1 MAGCKVYE
9 TDEALNEKDF
19 DKMGLKYLGKIKIEK
34 LKYSMAARARLMAQ
48 IKMWAI
54 WVTTVVL
61 IWGCAVQLAA
71 LNQTRWLRVVQHWS
85 SSSSI
90 PSARFYKSNG
100 YLMVSSNGGLNQMR
114 AGICDM
120 VAIASYINVTLIVPE
135 LDKTSFWNDYSEFKD
150 IFDVDYFI
158 TSLRDKV
165 KIQRELPPNLKKI
178 VEMGT
183 FYSMPP
189 VSWSNMSYYSNTIL
203 SQIEEYELLHLTKTD
218 ARLANNGLPL
228 EVQKLRCRANYKAL
242 RFTPAIEK
250 LGRKIVDLLR
260 QKGPFLVLHL
270 RYEMDMLAFSGC
282 TQGCNA
288 TEVKELTKMRYA
300 YPWWKDKVI
309 NSTKKRKAGLC
320 PMTPEEAALT
330 LRALDID
337 RNIQI
342 YIAAGDIY
350 GGKTRLASLAAAFP
364 NLVKKETLL
373 KPSELFPFQNHSSQM
388 AALDYIV
395 SVESDIFVA
404 TYGGNMAKVVEGHR
418 RFLGFKKTL
427 DPNRKIVV
435 NLTDKYNKGKL
446 KWEKFSAVM
455 KEAHANRWGKPADRV
470 VIPGKPMDEDY
481 FWSNPQ
487 ECLAPPSPS
496 PST

>member
-1 MAGCKVYE
+1 MYAS
-9 TDEALNEKDF
+9 LL
-19 DKMGLKYLGKIKIEK
+19 LKLY
-34 LKYSMAARARLMAQ
+34 
-48 IKMWAI
+48 
-54 WVTTVVL
+54 V
-61 IWGCAVQLAA
+61 
-71 LNQTRWLRVVQHWS
+71 N
-85 SSSSI
+85 
-90 PSARFYKSNG
+90 
-100 YLMVSSNGGLNQMR
+100 
-114 AGICDM
+114 
-120 VAIASYINVTLIVPE
+120 INI
-135 LDKTSFWNDYSEFKD
+135 N
-150 IFDVDYFI
+150 
-158 TSLRDKV
+158 
-165 KIQRELPPNLKKI
+165 
-178 VEMGT
+178 
-183 FYSMPP
+183 
-189 VSWSNMSYYSNTIL
+189 
-203 SQIEEYELLHLTKTD
+203 
-218 ARLANNGLPL
+218 
-228 EVQKLRCRANYKAL
+228 
-242 RFTPAIEK
+242 
-250 LGRKIVDLLR
+250 
-260 QKGPFLVLHL
+260 
-270 RYEMDMLAFSGC
+270 
-282 TQGCNA
+282 
-288 TEVKELTKMRYA
+288 RYA

-337 RNIQI
+337 QNIQI

-470 VIPGKPMDEDY
+470 VIPGKPKDEDY

>member
-1 MAGCKVYE
+1 
-9 TDEALNEKDF
+9 
-19 DKMGLKYLGKIKIEK
+19 
-34 LKYSMAARARLMAQ
+34 
-48 IKMWAI
+48 
-54 WVTTVVL
+54 
-61 IWGCAVQLAA
+61 
-71 LNQTRWLRVVQHWS
+71 
-85 SSSSI
+85 
-90 PSARFYKSNG
+90 
-100 YLMVSSNGGLNQMR
+100 MVSSNGGLNQMR

-183 FYSMPP
+183 FYSYYS
-189 VSWSNMSYYSNTIL
+189 VSWSNMSYYSNTVKKETL
-203 SQIEEYELLHLTKTD
+203 LKPSELLPFQNHSSQMAALDYIVSVESDIFVATYGGNMAKVVEGHRRFLGFKKTLD
-218 ARLANNGLPL
+218 PN
-228 EVQKLRCRANYKAL
+228 
-242 RFTPAIEK
+242 
-250 LGRKIVDLLR
+250 RKIVVNLTDKYNKGKLKWEKFSAVMKEAHANRWGKPADRVVIPGKPKDEDYFCEFKDIFDVDYFITSLRDKVKIQRELPPNLKKIVEMGTFYSMPPISWSNMSYYSNTELVDL
-260 QKGPFLVLHL
+260 QQICIHL
-270 RYEMDMLAFSGC
+270 F
-282 TQGCNA
+282 NININ
-288 TEVKELTKMRYA
+288 RYA

-470 VIPGKPMDEDY
+470 VIPGKPKDEDY